1 MGLKYFDLFSC
12 SRCISSFFKKLK
24 IALQTTDTLY
34 FECFI
39 NLHKNAIKVV
49 YSLSYYYMVGKIL
62 YSIYQS
68 KIFKIKVQR
77 KRLQWTA
84 KNCFYAW
91 IFQECEFSVD
101 HYFSILYYEPK
112 VNKIS
117 WKMPW
122 TSTSFDHVLS
132 NLIFSLLFCVLK
144 FYQKWIESWKRY
156 EKSQKCL
163 RWFSWEK
170 EGLCKPLIQQFVS
183 SVHLNIKFFY
193 QP

>member
-132 NLIFSLLFCVLK
+132 NLIFSPSFLCLEILSKMDRILKEIRKVPKVLEV
-144 FYQKWIESWKRY
+144 ILMRERGT
-156 EKSQKCL
+156 L
-163 RWFSWEK
+163 
-170 EGLCKPLIQQFVS
+170 
-183 SVHLNIKFFY
+183 
-193 QP
+193 